1 MCPSLQRSYFHG
13 CKISDNSKQYFKSTT
28 NELKLL
34 FSLPSV
40 QLQPVLSRS
49 LQCFNFN
56 PHCTYAS
63 GVIKAAGR
71 PIREKEGRDSMCV
84 TWWAGSVACITDCC
98 VTRLHSQHCSLF
110 RCLTPPPPPTC
121 RYQLELPSQSWIRLN
136 LLNSQ
141 PQTMRMSCYKGSLI
155 KKHII
160 SVNKKTTTAKR
171 TISIYTLLHC
181 SLYDCWLAV
190 RFVGKCPGLYCTLI
204 LYFNYVFS
212 VCIGWHQ

>member
-84 TWWAGSVACITDCC
+84 TRWAGSVACITDCC

-110 RCLTPPPPPTC
+110 RCLTPPSPSHLQISAGAAESELNPSEPP
-121 RYQLELPSQSWIRLN
+121 QLTAADYENELL
-136 LLNSQ
+136 
-141 PQTMRMSCYKGSLI
+141 
-155 KKHII
+155 
-160 SVNKKTTTAKR
+160 
-171 TISIYTLLHC
+171 
-181 SLYDCWLAV
+181 
-190 RFVGKCPGLYCTLI
+190 
-204 LYFNYVFS
+204 
-212 VCIGWHQ
+212 